1 MTKSVEEMLEGW
13 DVRYDEV
20 NLSTLLT
27 IAEKTDFGYWF
38 EREIGTDWGWNEHEE
53 YFENGEFDQT
63 MCDVYFFEVTEKEL
77 DMVRERENWILKQRG
92 KS

>member
-1 MTKSVEEMLEGW
+1 MSKNKADYNRVL
-13 DVRYDEV
+13 
-20 NLSTLLT
+20 
-27 IAEKTDFGYWF
+27 
-38 EREIGTDWGWNEHEE
+38 EE

-77 DMVRERENWILKQRG
+77 DMVREREDWILKQRG